1 MDLTFTSEMEK
12 GLGQS
17 RGLNYE
23 EYGRSLEKQ
32 IHVEKLREKEYHD
45 AKSVTSEINSQIPK

>member
-1 MDLTFTSEMEK
+1 MQK

-45 AKSVTSEINSQIPK
+45 AKTMASEINSQLPK